1 MYVYVYESRLCF
13 GNYPKVGLYV
23 VQSHPMT
30 AQTPSCD
37 GPFAPCF
44 VVGPSK
50 VVVSGLV
57 PM

>member
-1 MYVYVYESRLCF
+1 MYVYVYESKLCF

-37 GPFAPCF
+37 GPSAPWF
-44 VVGPSK
+44 VVSP
-50 VVVSGLV
+50 
-57 PM
+57 